1 MNKILYILVF
11 ISIALLISTLF
22 FPQDKKVINH
32 QVLMRQNIA
41 YDRNSTTPFTGTVE
55 IYYDD
60 GQLKESSNYKN
71 GKREGIS
78 KEFIG
83 PSRKYY
89 AESFYKDGKR
99 HGLYQSFENGNLLE
113 IINYKDDKRHGLHQ
127 FFENG
132 ILRSEK
138 FYKND
143 KIDGVY
149 KYFFENGSLKQY
161 GTYKNGKEHGP
172 FELYNLKGEV
182 INKGYMK
189 NGVRV
194 EEKKP

>member
-32 QVLMRQNIA
+32 QVLKRQNIA

-71 GKREGIS
+71 GKIEGIS

-99 HGLYQSFENGNLLE
+99 HGLYQSFENGNL
-113 IINYKDDKRHGLHQ
+113 
-127 FFENG
+127 
-132 ILRSEK
+132 RSEK

-143 KIDGVY
+143 KIDGLY

-161 GTYKNGKEHGP
+161 GSYKNGKEHGP
-172 FELYNLKGEV
+172 FEKYNLKGEV

-194 EEKKP
+194 EEKKPQLIK